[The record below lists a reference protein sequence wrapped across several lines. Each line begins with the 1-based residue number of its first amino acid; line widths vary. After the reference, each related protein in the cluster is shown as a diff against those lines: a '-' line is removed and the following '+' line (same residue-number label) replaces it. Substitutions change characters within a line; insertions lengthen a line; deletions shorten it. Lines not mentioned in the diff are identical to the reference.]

1 MATQAYGPGTS
12 ASNQAASQASSEPK
26 WTTGQ
31 GIGFLVSLCGWLIAA
46 AGLIGLMITAPAGAG
61 DDELVPIFGLLAG
74 LGVISAIPGTIV
86 FHKCKRREAGR

>member
-31 GIGFLVSLCGWLIAA
+31 GIGFLVSLTGWILAA
-46 AGLIGLMITAPAGAG
+46 AALSWCDGLPPQKVATTKSSLQYS
-61 DDELVPIFGLLAG
+61 VSWLA
-74 LGVISAIPGTIV
+74 
-86 FHKCKRREAGR
+86 